1 MPDGAGFCHRCGT
14 PLPPGA
20 AFCPRCGAAAVSAP
34 FGAPPPQQPHEWQRH
49 EKGEKH
55 EKREKNEKGE
65 KSAHG
70 GMLGPIVGGLVLIWL
85 GVTFFLEQNGNL
97 PSEIWWAYFIAG
109 IGIILIFEGAYVYSR
124 GHVGIGPMIGG
135 AFLIFAGLSAIT
147 TNNYTIPSQLGALVI
162 VVMGVLV
169 LIVGLTF
176 RRRVPAPSA

>member
-1 MPDGAGFCHRCGT
+1 MPDGAGFCHRCGS
-14 PLPPGA
+14 PLPGDA
-20 AFCPRCGAAAVSAP
+20 AFCPRCGAATVPSTTI
-34 FGAPPPQQPHEWQRH
+34 APPPQQPPTWQRH

-55 EKREKNEKGE
+55 EKREKSEKGE

-97 PSEIWWAYFIAG
+97 PSDIWWAYFITG
-109 IGIILIFEGAYVYSR
+109 IGVILIVEGAYIYAR
-124 GHVGIGPMIGG
+124 GHIGIGPMIGG

-147 TNNYTIPSQLGALVI
+147 TINYTIPSQLGALAI

-169 LIVGLTF
+169 LVVGLTF
-176 RRRVPAPSA
+176 RRHVPAP